1 MNSITHRTN
10 KFRIFRNKFT
20 KGWKK
25 ARYALRGLYFH
36 RLNKYE
42 ISMKQCLRATLVCVV
57 PETQKICRLKIKSSS
72 DSVKP
77 IRDLI
82 SKLERKPTNELGRM
96 KRKGDNWSANDFFKF
111 QHGNFNHCDIDEKR
125 AICVEWLR
133 RLQNITKNIIILLG
147 LYASAIYTCYYRLAP
162 LIIDKEEKKRVW
174 IDVKRE
180 YAEIFLMGRRIW
192 RRPTHPTRLRILY
205 DLAMLCV
212 LFNDIPNDE
221 TVILFRDLLDD
232 NDNFNFEVLNEIEY
246 AQSIDKA
253 VRLENHVIDL
263 FYQRRKSTC
272 SARSSFLSKSS
283 NETPR
288 SSFRSFRARNDYM
301 KSGKLRKASS
311 FSIPDNIISDSCLTT
326 GILTSKVHKL
336 PIKDTNA
343 DTTENMLTGKD
354 EQLIIIV
361 TNVHGEVINQRAF
374 KQLFTSNVIFN
385 GISDIDVEF
394 AIEKKSNDA
403 KTSRIFPSMLLT
415 DSIRAFITTLLL
427 CHEPITLFVTIAA
440 ISIGIVLLANPS
452 LHRKTLL
459 YKQFFEHYARVRSN
473 NYILLYRIAI
483 ISWIAMHTIL
493 VITIITTVLATQ
505 LIRPELLYPQLLVLI
520 ILVGLYTFSLLAI
533 ITMNF
538 IGSNIIWMTPFIISF
553 FGFITLTNLYLIV
566 LTHRYVADRR
576 EALQKY

>member
-133 RLQNITKNIIILLG
+133 RLQNITKKYYYLAW
-147 LYASAIYTCYYRLAP
+147 YASAIYTCYYRLAP

-326 GILTSKVHKL
+326 GILTSKSPQIARKQSVRFSGKSKMDENEEIKIEKKIGQYSNL
-336 PIKDTNA
+336 SNMIKIKDTNA

-415 DSIRAFITTLLL
+415 DSIRAFIT
-427 CHEPITLFVTIAA
+427 VYQ
-440 ISIGIVLLANPS
+440 N
-452 LHRKTLL
+452 K
-459 YKQFFEHYARVRSN
+459 
-473 NYILLYRIAI
+473 
-483 ISWIAMHTIL
+483 
-493 VITIITTVLATQ
+493 
-505 LIRPELLYPQLLVLI
+505 
-520 ILVGLYTFSLLAI
+520 
-533 ITMNF
+533 
-538 IGSNIIWMTPFIISF
+538 
-553 FGFITLTNLYLIV
+553 
-566 LTHRYVADRR
+566 
-576 EALQKY
+576 